1 MECEKWNFD
10 IYLNVNL
17 NFKVLFYVFF
27 NFILVYS
34 YGLLYIII
42 KNYFYNVIFSVC
54 VYVKCY
60 FVFIYVCCVVRNWNC
75 WFYLDGFFWVF
86 FVDYYFFS

>member
-1 MECEKWNFD
+1 MLKIWYLKVNNKFVWNVKSEILIF
-10 IYLNVNL
+10 NL
-17 NFKVLFYVFF
+17 NFKVLFYVFC

-60 FVFIYVCCVVRNWNC
+60 FVFILYVCCVVRNWNC
-75 WFYLDGFFWVF
+75 
-86 FVDYYFFS
+86 